1 MKSIKQTYTI
11 HASVEEVWKALTD
24 PKYIDGWGGGP
35 AKMNEEEGFEFEL
48 WGGDVWGKNVEVIPS
63 KLLVQQWFG
72 GKWDKPSIAT
82 FKLSSKDNET
92 RVDFTNNDVP
102 DAEFPDIEKG
112 WRDYYLGPLKDY
124 LEDNRT

>member
-11 HASVEEVWKALTD
+11 HASVEEVWEALTD
-24 PKYIDGWGGGP
+24 PEVIDGWGAGP

-48 WGGDVWGKNVEVIPS
+48 WGGDVWGKNVKVIKG

-72 GKWDKPSIAT
+72 GKWDKPSVAT
-82 FKLSSKDNET
+82 FKLNPKDSET
-92 RVDFTNNDVP
+92 RIDFTNTDVP
-102 DAEFPDIEKG
+102 DAEFSDIEKG

-124 LEDNRT
+124 LENK